1 MPWLKISVE
10 AAGASAEALSER
22 MLACGALSVSFGAS
36 GVIGGEVLEPPPG
49 AAPLWPRVTVSG
61 LFPSA
66 VDAQALN
73 SALGGIGAS
82 RIDWLGDQ
90 DWAAPRSGD
99 VPKLRFGDSLV
110 VVPREAS
117 SRPFHEANA
126 QPLDG
131 EGVPKAQ
138 SRAGRPR
145 SADDAGLER
154 GPLERGRPALE
165 TAGSGRPAPVDGAR
179 TKRHAPERGRPA
191 LGRRAAPFL
200 QTAVLRLDP
209 GLAFGTGQHP
219 TTASC
224 LAWLA
229 DARLEGRSVLDYGCG
244 SGILAIAAALL
255 GAARV
260 VAVDIEPQALSATQA
275 NADFNGVALDAVT
288 TPEELQTRQRRRPA
302 IGRSPGARAD
312 SSDNLIPRSEG
323 LRQPGFDVVLANI
336 LANTLIELAPTLSG
350 CMNAGG
356 QLVLAGLLEPQ
367 IDAVTSAYP
376 SLAFDPPSIDGEWA
390 RLTGRRRD

>member
-10 AAGASAEALSER
+10 VAGASAEALSER

-36 GVIGGEVLEPPPG
+36 GVIGDEVLEPLPG
-49 AAPLWPRVTVSG
+49 AVPLWPRVTLSG
-61 LFPSA
+61 LFPPA
-66 VDAQALN
+66 VDVQALN
-73 SALGGIGAS
+73 SALGATGAS

-90 DWAAPRSGD
+90 DWAAPRPSD
-99 VPKLRFGDSLV
+99 VSELCFGDSLA
-110 VVPREAS
+110 VVPRKAS
-117 SRPFHEANA
+117 SRPFHEANS

-145 SADDAGLER
+145 SK
-154 GPLERGRPALE
+154 GPRPN
-165 TAGSGRPAPVDGAR
+165 PASS
-179 TKRHAPERGRPA
+179 PERGRPA
-191 LGRRAAPFL
+191 LGRREAPFL

-275 NADFNGVALDAVT
+275 NAGFNGVVLDAVT
-288 TPEELQTRQRRRPA
+288 TPNGFLP
-302 IGRSPGARAD
+302 
-312 SSDNLIPRSEG
+312 
-323 LRQPGFDVVLANI
+323 QPGFDLVLANI
-336 LANTLIELAPTLSG
+336 LANTLIDLGPTLSG
-350 CMNAGG
+350 CLNARGR
-356 QLVLAGLLEPQ
+356 LVLAGLLEPQ
-367 IDAVTSAYP
+367 IDAVTAAYP

>member
-36 GVIGGEVLEPPPG
+36 GVIGDEVLEPPPG

-99 VPKLRFGDSLV
+99 VPELRFGDRLA
-110 VVPREAS
+110 VVPR
-117 SRPFHEANA
+117 
-126 QPLDG
+126 DG
-131 EGVPKAQ
+131 EHIPTAQ

-145 SADDAGLER
+145 SK
-154 GPLERGRPALE
+154 GPRPN
-165 TAGSGRPAPVDGAR
+165 PASS
-179 TKRHAPERGRPA
+179 PERGRPA
-191 LGRRAAPFL
+191 LGRREAPFL

-219 TTASC
+219 TTRSC

-275 NADFNGVALDAVT
+275 NAGFNGVALDAVT
-288 TPEELQTRQRRRPA
+288 TPEAFLP
-302 IGRSPGARAD
+302 
-312 SSDNLIPRSEG
+312 
-323 LRQPGFDVVLANI
+323 QPGFDLVLANI

-356 QLVLAGLLEPQ
+356 RLVLAGLLEPQ
-367 IDAVTSAYP
+367 MDAVTAAYP

-390 RLTGRRRD
+390 CLTGRRRD